1 MNRCD
6 APIRDRSL
14 SHGVTLVELLISLA
28 LLSIVLVGLTSWLGL
43 SGRMTRSISDRA
55 RFEAAAGALLERI
68 NEDLL
73 TGDFDLE
80 DKKEDRVMVGYDALR
95 IMTRSKDARN
105 AGLQIVREYR
115 FDSQTGE
122 LLLDRGRS
130 GESSVLLSDL
140 VSVDFTLT
148 ERSNE
153 VFLEVVLVSSFGHSL
168 SRRFRVP

>member
-1 MNRCD
+1 MNRWD

-43 SGRMTRSISDRA
+43 SGRITRSISDRA
-55 RFEAAAGALLERI
+55 RFEAAAGTLLERL
-68 NEDLL
+68 NEDLQ

-80 DKKEDRVMVGYDALR
+80 DKEEDRVTVGLDSLR
-95 IMTRSKDARN
+95 IKTRSKEPTKT
-105 AGLQIVREYR
+105 GLSIVREYR
-115 FDSQTGE
+115 FDSQMGA
-122 LLLDRGRS
+122 LLLDRDRS
-130 GESSVLLSDL
+130 GDSSVLLGDL
-140 VSVDFTLT
+140 VSVDFSLT